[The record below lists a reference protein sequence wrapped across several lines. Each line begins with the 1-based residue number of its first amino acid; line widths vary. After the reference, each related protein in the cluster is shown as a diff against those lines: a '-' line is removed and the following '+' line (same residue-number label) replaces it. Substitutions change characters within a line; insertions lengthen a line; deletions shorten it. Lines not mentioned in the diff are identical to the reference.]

1 MIITTILWMKCSF
14 SNIWPK
20 AHAMMMERIVR
31 MPLAMMLVMMA
42 IFEKTFIR
50 SASPLSKAVRALGRG
65 RH

>member
-1 MIITTILWMKCSF
+1 
-14 SNIWPK
+14 
-20 AHAMMMERIVR
+20 MMMERISK
-31 MPLAMMLVMMA
+31 MPITMVLVMMA